1 MRKFAMALVA
11 VVVAAVGPV
20 HTAFAQSGSVQL
32 DCSSAL
38 AQVRAAGSDV
48 DLIKEA
54 ILANEACVGEMM
66 KIVARKGTDV
76 VVEIFGAVLEAMS
89 PEAAQA
95 AAAAISDVAP
105 ARTIVAALGLARA
118 ANVDNRVIEAVNEL
132 VLPAPSTGTS
142 TTSVSGSPS

>member
-1 MRKFAMALVA
+1 MRKFAIVLVA
-11 VVVAAVGPV
+11 VVIAAAPV
-20 HTAFAQSGSVQL
+20 HSASAQSGSGQV
-32 DCSSAL
+32 DCSDAL
-38 AQVRAAGSDV
+38 AQVRASGSDV
-48 DLIKEA
+48 DAIKEA

-76 VVEIFGAVLEAMS
+76 VVEVFGAVLASMS

-118 ANVDNRVIEAVNEL
+118 SNVDNSVIEAVNEL